1 MIIAT
6 DFTTNRITLIFEST
20 GLQINLTDE
29 ETKEFN
35 ERMKTLIKQVLADK
49 KPIRDKTMNY

>member
-6 DFTTNRITLIFEST
+6 DFTTNKITLIFEST

-29 ETKEFN
+29 ETEEFN
-35 ERMKTLIKQVLADK
+35 VRIKQVLADGGV
-49 KPIRDKTMNY
+49 